1 MQSVMKVSVIL
12 TVLNEG
18 PGMDELLEALLAQST
33 PPDEIV
39 IVDGGSRDD
48 TLARLQAWAARDAR
62 VKVHV
67 APGVNISRGRNIAI
81 GLASGDVLAVTDGGC
96 RPDVHW
102 LAGLLQP
109 LRDDPTVGAVGG
121 RFVPVSANR
130 FEFYA
135 GLMSVPDLGSES
147 QRGMFYGRS
156 SAFRRVVWE
165 RVGGYPEWLYT
176 GEDTL
181 FAIAAGKLGGH
192 RVVYAPE
199 SLLSWRPRPT
209 LRKLTKMFYLY
220 GRGNGRI
227 ANGDLRG
234 SLYWLRYHALLAV
247 ALLLSPWQ
255 PWLLLLVGA
264 AAWQLGRTLVAPN
277 LALLRHAPGV
287 AADRYLHVPLIAMA
301 RNLATNLGYLRGWD
315 ELRRGADFKQRLE
328 AYLAGPQR

>member
-1 MQSVMKVSVIL
+1 MKVSVIL

-18 PGMDELLEALLAQST
+18 PGMAVLLDALLAQSS

-39 IVDGGSRDD
+39 VVDGGSRDD
-48 TLARLQAWAARDAR
+48 TQALLQAYAQRDPR

-67 APGVNISRGRNIAI
+67 APGVNISRGRNLAI
-81 GLASGDVLAVTDGGC
+81 ERATGDVLAVTDGGC
-96 RPDVHW
+96 QPDANW
-102 LAGLLQP
+102 LAALLQP
-109 LRDDPTVGAVGG
+109 MRDDPTVGAVGG
-121 RFVPVSANR
+121 RFVPIAESR

-156 SAFRRVVWE
+156 SAFRREVWL

-181 FAIAAGKLGGH
+181 FAIAAGKLGGC
-192 RVVYAPE
+192 RVVYAPD
-199 SLLSWRPRPT
+199 SLLAWRPRPS
-209 LRKLTKMFYLY
+209 LRKLAKMFYLY

-234 SLYWLRYHALLAV
+234 SWYWLRFYALLAV

-255 PWLLLLVGA
+255 PWLLVLAGGVLV
-264 AAWQLGRTLVAPN
+264 QLTRSLVAPN
-277 LALLRHAPGV
+277 LRLLRDAPGV
-287 AADRYLHVPLIAMA
+287 AADRFIHVPLIALA

-315 ELRRGADFKQRLE
+315 ELRRGADFKQRLD
-328 AYLAGPQR
+328 AYLAGRSA